1 MMRAKPRRNQRGG
14 KIVKTTTRHFKKMSM
29 GGVIAATLVTYVA
42 FAGPLGLPP
51 LPVPANNPITP
62 EKVKLGDKLFH
73 DKRFS
78 NTGEVSCATCHDRE
92 KGFADGLPVSE
103 GINKLKGT
111 RNAPTVI
118 NAAYLHTQFWDGRE
132 PTLEAQSAGP
142 FINPVE
148 MALPNHEPI
157 LKIVRTD
164 PEYVDLFK
172 KAFAKTGNQITMKEV
187 EQAIAS
193 FERTLIAGNSPFDR
207 YFYGGDKNA
216 MSPAAIRGLDVF
228 INQGRC
234 VSCHVIEQTQ
244 ALFTDNRFHMIGA
257 SAQQM
262 PKDLDEL
269 AAAVEDVK
277 KKGTDI
283 AVLSNE
289 KTSSL
294 GRFAVTRDLTDIG
307 AFKTSTLR
315 NIALTAPYLHDGSLK
330 TLEEVVQF
338 YNNGGRVKETDPVP
352 ELLSGGIR
360 PLNLSKEQQ
369 ADLVEFL
376 KALTSPEFVKK

>member
-1 MMRAKPRRNQRGG
+1 M
-14 KIVKTTTRHFKKMSM
+14 
-29 GGVIAATLVTYVA
+29 IAATLVTCVA
-42 FAGPLGLPP
+42 FATPLGLPP
-51 LPVPANNPITP
+51 LKVPADNPITP

-78 NTGEVSCATCHDRE
+78 STGEVNCATCHDKD
-92 KGFADGLPVSE
+92 KGFTDHLPVSE

-132 PTLEAQSAGP
+132 PTLESQSAQP
-142 FINPVE
+142 FVNPVE
-148 MALPNHEPI
+148 MALPNHDPI

-164 PEYVDLFK
+164 PEYIDLFK
-172 KAFAKTGNQITMKEV
+172 KAFGKTGDRVTMTEV
-187 EQAIAS
+187 EMALAT

-207 YFYGGDKNA
+207 YYFGGDKTA
-216 MSPAAIRGLDVF
+216 MSPAAIRGFDVF
-228 INQGRC
+228 LNKGRC

-257 SAQQM
+257 AAQQM

-269 AAAVEDVK
+269 KAAVEDVK
-277 KKGTDI
+277 KRGTDI

-294 GRFAVTRDLTDIG
+294 GRYAVTRDLTDIG

-315 NIALTAPYLHDGSLK
+315 NIELTAPYLHDGSLK
-330 TLEEVVQF
+330 TLEEVVKF
-338 YNNGGRVKETDPVP
+338 YNNGGRVNETDPVP

-360 PLNLSKEQQ
+360 PLNLTDAEE

-376 KALTSPEFVKK
+376 KALTSPEFAQKK